1 MCAGLS
7 SRSGGGGGG
16 GALQDSVAPPPGQ
29 RQLVPPDP
37 AARSGPLP
45 GRAPPRPARARGQD
59 LSSHTPDAAAAGPR
73 RGAPF
78 GPPEWPLH
86 FLHPRWRC
94 RFPARA
100 LSPRSCASQT
110 PRSPASLPRACP
122 LSKPAALGPSADR
135 LGTSAALSSSSRL
148 PPGASQPPRCLPR
161 SHLGPTGGLRR
172 KTQIAVQS
180 ETIGSPQ
187 PLPPILLP
195 SLPPEPGQLLC
206 PPLPPLPPLAPQVT
220 LPRASEKTW
229 RPSKQNTSASC
240 CVGSSSPAPRP
251 SWPQRNGGP
260 VPGSAFHMDSK
271 SSLLPRPQSP
281 ASNFSL
287 PKSHPFCWSCHFL
300 MYKHTQDLHG
310 FKRNYPRSITRSLS
324 CWHANYVRESATV
337 NHSLSHIP
345 STIGVSEI
353 SLLLT
358 PLSYSA

>member
-1 MCAGLS
+1 MGGP
-7 SRSGGGGGG
+7 SRTASPRRRGS
-16 GALQDSVAPPPGQ
+16 ASWSHTTL
-29 RQLVPPDP
+29 RLV
-37 AARSGPLP
+37 
-45 GRAPPRPARARGQD
+45 RAPCRVAPRPARALSRPAPAGRTCLPTRRTLPRQVPAVGPLRSPGMASSLPAPPLALQIRRPGPVTAELRLTD
-59 LSSHTPDAAAAGPR
+59 APLSSL
-73 RGAPF
+73 
-78 GPPEWPLH
+78 PP
-86 FLHPRWRC
+86 
-94 RFPARA
+94 A
-100 LSPRSCASQT
+100 
-110 PRSPASLPRACP
+110 ACP

-180 ETIGSPQ
+180 ETIGCPQ